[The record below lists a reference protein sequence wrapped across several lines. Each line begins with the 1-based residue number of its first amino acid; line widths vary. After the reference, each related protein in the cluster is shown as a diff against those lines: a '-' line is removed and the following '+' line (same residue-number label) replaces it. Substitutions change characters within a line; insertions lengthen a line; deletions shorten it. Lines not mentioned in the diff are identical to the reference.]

1 MKNNTLRNNLILGL
15 KGLGIGAANVIPGV
29 SGGTIAFITGI
40 YERFVGAIN
49 NVSIKTL
56 KLLLH
61 REFKAFWKQID
72 GEFLVWLLG
81 GVVVATFSL
90 AKLMLVCLE
99 KWPVQ
104 TWAFFFGLIVASS
117 IVLLAGSDF
126 GKGWGTRIASA
137 AWLAFGGALG
147 VLVCT
152 MGSLSNSPDELWFVF
167 ICGAVSICAMILPGL
182 SGSYILMLM
191 GKFEYVFGSITGVLE
206 LDLNSI
212 LVVAVF
218 GLGAVCGL
226 MAFAKLL
233 HYLLDR
239 WNRQTLML
247 LCGFVLGS
255 LVGVWPWRQTEALA
269 KAGLPTEGFP
279 CLWDAIAFCCLGIVL
294 VLALEF
300 AGTRAENSKKGE

>member
-1 MKNNTLRNNLILGL
+1 MNKILKNNLVLGL
-15 KGLGIGAANVIPGV
+15 KGLGMGAANVIPGV

-40 YERFVGAIN
+40 YERLVGAIN
-49 NVSIKTL
+49 SINTETL

-61 REFKAFWKQID
+61 GKFKKVWKLID
-72 GEFLVWLLG
+72 GQFLMWLLG
-81 GVVVATFSL
+81 GVAVATFSL

-99 KWPVQ
+99 NWPVQ
-104 TWAFFFGLIVASS
+104 TWAFFFGLIIASS

-126 GKGWGTRIASA
+126 GKGWGARIGSA
-137 AWLAFGGALG
+137 AWLAVGGALG
-147 VLVCT
+147 VAVCT
-152 MGSLSNSPDELWFVF
+152 MGSLSNSPDSLWFVF
-167 ICGAVSICAMILPGL
+167 LCGAVSICAMILPGL

-191 GKFEYVFGSITGVLE
+191 GKYEYIMDSITGVLK
-206 LDLNSI
+206 LDWNSI
-212 LVVAVF
+212 AVVAVF

-226 MAFAKLL
+226 LAFAKLL
-233 HYLLDR
+233 HFLLER

-279 CLWDAIAFCCLGIVL
+279 CLWGAITFCAIGIVM
-294 VLALEF
+294 VLMLEL
-300 AGTRAENSKKGE
+300 AGKSSGKKEKAE